1 MESYNEYFRR
11 AQIMTEIHALP
22 LLHCDLKMSG
32 DSRETVTSSSSS
44 SESAAVLS
52 NKKKV
57 KDAMKKSLKR
67 L

>member
-11 AQIMTEIHALP
+11 AQIMTEIHAHP
-22 LLHCDLKMSG
+22 PLHCDLKLSG
-32 DSRETVTSSSSS
+32 DSREPVTSSSS
-44 SESAAVLS
+44 SESAAGLS

>member
-1 MESYNEYFRR
+1 MESYSEFFKR

-22 LLHCDLKMSG
+22 LPQLHCDLKLSG
-32 DSRETVTSSSSS
+32 DSRETVSSS
-44 SESAAVLS
+44 SESAAILS

>member
-1 MESYNEYFRR
+1 
-11 AQIMTEIHALP
+11 MTEIHALP
-22 LLHCDLKMSG
+22 LSHCDLKLSG
-32 DSRETVTSSSSS
+32 DNRETVTSSS
-44 SESAAVLS
+44 ESTAVQS